1 MVVSNVDDRS
11 QSTVVVLRPEDIQ
24 AIISGLATNP
34 QVLAALS
41 EQVSI
46 PTPPGRSQILSQES
60 KTSQPSTSGKLVKIK
75 NGV

>member
-1 MVVSNVDDRS
+1 MSTTEANP
-11 QSTVVVLRPEDIQ
+11 TVVALRPEDIQ

-41 EQVSI
+41 ERVSI
-46 PTPPGRSQILSQES
+46 PTPPGRSQMLSQES
-60 KTSQPSTSGKLVKIK
+60 ETSQPSTSGKLVKMK